1 MKEDYNFKGFA
12 SFLETFKDDESCRKF
27 LEYIFWQDKPV
38 CSSCGHDKK
47 IYRFKNG
54 KTFKCPIC
62 QRKFTIT
69 VGTVFH
75 SSHIPLKKW
84 FIAIYLLSAHKNGIS
99 SCQLAR
105 DMEITQH
112 NAWFMLHK
120 IRKVIADS
128 NHFKEMLEGIIEC
141 DETYV
146 GGKNKNRHWDKK
158 FKYSQGRSIV
168 DKAPVFGIL
177 QRNGKVKVWVL
188 KSLDGENMKRLI
200 RDNVKAGSI
209 ICTDEYKSYR
219 GLNRY
224 FEHKVIDHSKG
235 QHKVDE
241 IYHTNNVENF
251 WNFIKRE
258 IMGTYRKVDRFYL
271 NRYAKEA
278 AYRYNTRKLTD
289 SARFVELLRDFGK
302 YKITRE
308 DVYLRE

>member
-1 MKEDYNFKGFA
+1 MKSDYNFKGFA

-27 LEYIFWQDKPV
+27 LEHIFWQDKPV
-38 CSSCGHDKK
+38 CSSCGYDKK

-54 KTFKCPIC
+54 ITFKCANC
-62 QRKFTIT
+62 KRNFTVIT
-69 VGTVFH
+69 GTVFH
-75 SSHIPLKKW
+75 SSNIPIKKW
-84 FIAIYLLSAHKNGIS
+84 LIAIYLLSSHKTGVS
-99 SCQLAR
+99 SYQMAR
-105 DMEITQH
+105 HLEITQP
-112 NAWFMLHK
+112 NAWFMLQK
-120 IRKVIADS
+120 IRKVMS
-128 NHFKEMLEGIIEC
+128 NSEQFKEILEGIIEC

-177 QRNGKVKVWVL
+177 QRNGKVKIWVL
-188 KSLDGENMKRLI
+188 KSLDGYNMKKLI
-200 RDNVKAGSI
+200 RDNVKNGSI

-219 GLNRY
+219 GLSRY
-224 FEHKVIDHSKG
+224 FEHKIIDHSKG

-278 AYRYNTRKLTD
+278 AYRYNTRKLSD
-289 SARFVELLRDFGK
+289 SERFVELLRDFGK

-308 DVYLRE
+308 DVWTN